1 MTQRG
6 EKPVTSEGIKTFNGF
21 REDQLELIQVP
32 ETFFTQVLPL
42 VDSLS
47 QVRLLLYFF
56 WYFEQQEGEIRYILY
71 KDLTADP
78 ILLEMTDGE
87 EGLRS
92 ALQGLIELGAVLQA
106 QPENENDVH
115 YFINSPQGREAVKAI
130 RNRQWQRNIQSKIP
144 VQMPGQQPNLFKLY
158 EQNIGVITPMMAEIL
173 KEDEKTYPN
182 EWIEEA
188 IRIAVTR
195 NVRKWKYVQAILER
209 WQKEGRG
216 NEQNRR
222 DDSQDPD
229 SYRESWL
236 GKKQERGS

>member
-1 MTQRG
+1 MQSG
-6 EKPVTSEGIKTFNGF
+6 EEPVTSEASKTFTGF
-21 REDQLELIQVP
+21 REDQLELVRVP
-32 ETFFTQVLPL
+32 ETFFTQLLPL

-47 QVRLLLYFF
+47 QLRLLLYLF
-56 WYFEQQEGEIRYILY
+56 WYFEKQEGEIRHILY
-71 KDLTADP
+71 KDLARDP
-78 ILLEMTDGE
+78 TLLKITGGE
-87 EGLRS
+87 EGLGT
-92 ALQGLIELGAVLQA
+92 ALQGLIGLGAVLQA
-106 QPENENDVH
+106 QPENEEDVH

-130 RNRQWQRNIQSKIP
+130 RNSQWQRNIQSRIP
-144 VQMPGQQPNLFKLY
+144 VQMPGEQPNIFKLY

-173 KEDEKTYPN
+173 KEDEKNYPN

-195 NVRKWKYVQAILER
+195 NVRKWKYVQTILER

-222 DDSQDPD
+222 DDSQDPN

-236 GKKQERGS
+236 GKK